1 MIGIATITATVAV
14 NQIVNG
20 VLVGTALFGAIK
32 YKKIPTI
39 KIK

>member
-1 MIGIATITATVAV
+1 MLGAVATTVII

-20 VLVGTALFGAIK
+20 VVVGITLYGAVA